1 MIRWSCASVYPTLRL
16 LLAGLEDNTV
26 KKPSR
31 RPWVLPD
38 RAFVSFLM
46 PFRIRSSL
54 EPTLSKY
61 KYVTLVTYITTFLKI
76 TLELI
81 KRKKRNLAGTL
92 ITNNEITCI
101 YQAIRFH
108 FILNKRNDFICK
120 K

>member
-61 KYVTLVTYITTFLKI
+61 KYVTQKCYTCYIYNDISEDNFRTN
-76 TLELI
+76 
-81 KRKKRNLAGTL
+81 KKKETKLGRN
-92 ITNNEITCI
+92 IN
-101 YQAIRFH
+101 Y
-108 FILNKRNDFICK
+108 K
-120 K
+120 